1 MSSFDFSNQKTK
13 SARESKLHRLD
24 NVDKRRSLPSSFVHN
39 SSVTKPAQNN
49 TPRSAAKSPR
59 TLSVLPRSSPKTFCK
74 IITYRSSVNGDGE
87 RADSTT
93 SSPSSKP
100 RSKSLKDLPSNKIY
114 DSEINT
120 QYSIVK
126 SPKQSRKA
134 QRVPFPHL
142 SGDDLLSG
150 SHDESEEGKKRER
163 RGPRRAASALPKLE
177 KLRGTVFIL
186 QFNHLHAKFKSVT
199 KTAKFI

>member
-13 SARESKLHRLD
+13 SARESKTHRLES
-24 NVDKRRSLPSSFVHN
+24 VDKRRSLPSSFVHN
-39 SSVTKPAQNN
+39 SNVSKPAQNT

-126 SPKQSRKA
+126 SPKHSRKA
-134 QRVPFPHL
+134 QRVPFPQL

-177 KLRGTVFIL
+177 KLKGTSAYIIAIQSFTREI
-186 QFNHLHAKFKSVT
+186 Q
-199 KTAKFI
+199 ICY